1 MLALVNPETIDFDR
15 RILIDFDRRI
25 LCDLALSLN
34 GLVDSSRCTMSDV
47 SKIPA
52 ALSEE
57 GGAIDCR
64 RILCEA
70 ERMRIDEEREE
81 CWFDEFDAVSSNVSV
96 LA

>member
-15 RILIDFDRRI
+15 RIL
-25 LCDLALSLN
+25 CDLLALSLN
-34 GLVDSSRCTMSDV
+34 GLVDSSRFTMSDV

-64 RILCEA
+64 RILCETG
-70 ERMRIDEEREE
+70 RMRIDLGREE
-81 CWFDEFDAVSSNVSV
+81 CWFDEFDPVSSNVSV

>member
-1 MLALVNPETIDFDR
+1 MLALVNPEP
-15 RILIDFDRRI
+15 IDFDRRI
-25 LCDLALSLN
+25 LCDLLALSLN

-64 RILCEA
+64 RILCETGS
-70 ERMRIDEEREE
+70 MRIDEGREE
-81 CWFDEFDAVSSNVSV
+81 CWFDEFDPVSSNVSV